1 MFSHHWQ
8 ISTFDTLFFDVVCI
22 LIIEVLRLL
31 YTCQERAVSKRML
44 GTVASGVVR

>member
-8 ISTFDTLFFDVVCI
+8 ISIFDTLFFDVVCI

-31 YTCQERAVSKRML
+31 YTCQEQLDSKECVEPL
-44 GTVASGVVR
+44 HQVW